1 MFTGLV
7 EDKGTLASRAA
18 RGPGARL
25 SIATGRALGSKEPF
39 VMGESIAVDGCCL
52 SVVAMSP
59 DGFEMDASAE
69 TLARTTLGT
78 LGPGATVNLERA
90 TKLGDRLGGHMVTG
104 HVDAVATLVERRPLG
119 DAITLAF
126 ELPAA
131 LARYVAEKGSICVNG
146 VSLTVNAVAGARF
159 EVAIIPITR
168 SATNLD
174 ALVAG
179 AKVNVE
185 VDLLARY
192 VARMLDVAKD
202 SALHGDDPA
211 WIDLLKRAG
220 YV

>member
-25 SIATGRALGSKEPF
+25 AIRCALGDREPF

-52 SVVAMSP
+52 SVVAISP

-69 TLARTTLGT
+69 TLARTTLGA
-78 LGPGATVNLERA
+78 LAIGAAVNLERA

-104 HVDAVATLVERRPLG
+104 HVDAVATVVERRPLG

-159 EVAIIPITR
+159 DVAIIPITR
-168 SATNLD
+168 TATTLD

-202 SALHGDDPA
+202 RALGGDDAA

>member
-25 SIATGRALGSKEPF
+25 AIRCALGVREPF
-39 VMGESIAVDGCCL
+39 VIGESIAVDGCCL

-69 TLARTTLGT
+69 TLARTTLGA
-78 LGPGATVNLERA
+78 LALGATVNLERA

-104 HVDAVATLVERRPLG
+104 HVDAVATVVERRPLG

-168 SATNLD
+168 NATTLD

-202 SALHGDDPA
+202 GALHGDDPA
-211 WIDLLKRAG
+211 WMDLLKRAG